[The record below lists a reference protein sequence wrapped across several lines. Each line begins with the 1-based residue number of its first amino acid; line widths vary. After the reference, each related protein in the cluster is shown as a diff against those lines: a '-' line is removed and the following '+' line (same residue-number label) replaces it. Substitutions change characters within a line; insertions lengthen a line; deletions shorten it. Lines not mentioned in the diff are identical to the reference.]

1 MDGGFGWGGEVEAVV
16 QKESNRVL
24 LLDFDLITGSESS
37 RGIRL
42 LLYEFPSVIVFFLC
56 RSSAHVVVLGCFS
69 Y

>member
-1 MDGGFGWGGEVEAVV
+1 MEDLEGGGEVEAVV

-42 LLYEFPSVIVFFLC
+42 LYEFPSVIVFSLC